1 MVDLNSHFA
10 GQVAELQLNTT
21 SPFIWRYGNYTAG
34 CFTVDTAGGNSYH
47 RRAWTTIPFKDNV
60 TNTLFSLTLNLNYT
74 VSQSLSVNNINQH
87 CNTYVHRVFELHD
100 VWEVQTFLPFVVFSS
115 ICLCCVSY
123 VLTRMLKGSA
133 YSPLL

>member
-47 RRAWTTIPFKDNV
+47 RRAWTTIPFMDNV

-74 VSQSLSVNNINQH
+74 VSQSLSVNNIHQH
-87 CNTYVHRVFELHD
+87 CITYVGYLNCMMHGRFKRFYLLLCS
-100 VWEVQTFLPFVVFSS
+100 VQSVYVV
-115 ICLCCVSY
+115 LAMY
-123 VLTRMLKGSA
+123 
-133 YSPLL
+133 

>member
-21 SPFIWRYGNYTAG
+21 SPFILRYGNYTAG

-47 RRAWTTIPFKDNV
+47 RRAWTTIPYMDNV

-74 VSQSLSVNNINQH
+74 VSQSLSVNNIDQH
-87 CNTYVHRVFELHD
+87 CITYIGYLNCMMHGRFKCFYLLLCS
-100 VWEVQTFLPFVVFSS
+100 VQSVYVV
-115 ICLCCVSY
+115 LATY
-123 VLTRMLKGSA
+123 
-133 YSPLL
+133 